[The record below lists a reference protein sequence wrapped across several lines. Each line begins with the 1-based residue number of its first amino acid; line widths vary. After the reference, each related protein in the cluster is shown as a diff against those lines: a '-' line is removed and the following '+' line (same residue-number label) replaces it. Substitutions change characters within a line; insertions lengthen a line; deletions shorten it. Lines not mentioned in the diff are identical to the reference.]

1 MTQSDV
7 FVSLSRKDYDYHN
20 RRHVLMKAQHALF
33 ICAMLHRLVVYK
45 NVHTYYLRG
54 TKHVAQL
61 DNSSLSFEISR
72 RSHQ

>member
-7 FVSLSRKDYDYHN
+7 FVSRKDNDYHN
-20 RRHVLMKAQHALF
+20 RRHVLMKAQHTLL

-45 NVHTYYLRG
+45 NVHKSYLRG
-54 TKHVAQL
+54 IKHVAQL

-72 RSHQ
+72 RSRQ